1 MVPLSKIF
9 HAFSPANPRVS
20 PYLKFI
26 FDFSFDSSPRLTYR
40 HLVNSIPR
48 LDLIAVLTA
57 VADSVAT
64 AREVS
69 VKVSDV
75 EACVT
80 YLQSR
85 PSFTDVDFD
94 PFPDRI
100 TIFGDDSSVWTDPD
114 GDGDE
119 GHFVLN
125 LMRPASLTANPF
137 NE

>member
-1 MVPLSKIF
+1 M
-9 HAFSPANPRVS
+9 
-20 PYLKFI
+20 
-26 FDFSFDSSPRLTYR
+26 
-40 HLVNSIPR
+40 NSIPR
-48 LDLIAVLTA
+48 PDLIAVLTA
-57 VADSVAT
+57 VADSIAT
-64 AREVS
+64 ASEVS

-125 LMRPASLTANPF
+125 LMRPVSLTANPF

>member
-1 MVPLSKIF
+1 M
-9 HAFSPANPRVS
+9 
-20 PYLKFI
+20 
-26 FDFSFDSSPRLTYR
+26 
-40 HLVNSIPR
+40 NSIPR
-48 LDLIAVLTA
+48 PDLIAVLTA
-57 VADSVAT
+57 VADSIAT
-64 AREVS
+64 ACEVS

-125 LMRPASLTANPF
+125 LMRPVSLTANPF

>member
-1 MVPLSKIF
+1 MNPHLST
-9 HAFSPANPRVS
+9 H
-20 PYLKFI
+20 YKFI
-26 FDFSFDSSPRLTYR
+26 FDFSFDVSPHLTYR

-48 LDLIAVLTA
+48 PDLIAVLTA
-57 VADSVAT
+57 VADSIAT

-119 GHFVLN
+119 GHFILN

>member
-1 MVPLSKIF
+1 M
-9 HAFSPANPRVS
+9 
-20 PYLKFI
+20 
-26 FDFSFDSSPRLTYR
+26 
-40 HLVNSIPR
+40 NSIPR
-48 LDLIAVLTA
+48 PDLIAVLTA
-57 VADSVAT
+57 VADSIAT
-64 AREVS
+64 GQPVT

-125 LMRPASLTANPF
+125 LMRSVSLTANPF